1 MGVGNGTSLN
11 ISHTGIV
18 AIQTPSSV
26 LTLKDVACCPQ
37 ASAQLLSIN
46 KLCKDNN
53 VLFELTGT
61 HFSVKDILTGN
72 TLLTGPSE
80 NGLYPINLRQLSSS
94 KFQALTMTVGV
105 KASTSIWHCRLGH
118 PSAKTLSLV
127 LSNFSLPVTNSINK
141 QGSCV
146 PCQLDKS
153 KQLPFSDSS
162 RESKFP
168 LELIHSDV

>member
-80 NGLYPINLRQLSSS
+80 NGLYPINLRQLPSS
-94 KFQALTMTVGV
+94 KLHAFTTTVGV
-105 KASTSIWHCRLGH
+105 KASTSTWHCRLGH
-118 PSAKTLSLV
+118 SSTPILHRVISK
-127 LSNFSLPVTNSINK
+127 FYLPIIDSINNQQVFVYLVNWANLK
-141 QGSCV
+141 NCHFQI
-146 PCQLDKS
+146 LH
-153 KQLPFSDSS
+153 
-162 RESKFP
+162 EN
-168 LELIHSDV
+168 